1 MDKYYIQENYKDDVF
16 VKGKMLYQI
25 FLKNLEVFEFV
36 VEFYYVVIQEIND
49 KRQLVELKNIEE
61 REGKIF
67 YYYFLVVMILVK

>member
-49 KRQLVELKNIEE
+49 KCQFVELKNIEE

>member
-36 VEFYYVVIQEIND
+36 VEFYYAVIQEIND
-49 KRQLVELKNIEE
+49 KCQFVELKNIEE

-67 YYYFLVVMILVK
+67 YYYFLVVMILAK